1 MCLRIKWRVLSSLL
15 LCLNGM
21 KKTKERSMIMKIKEG
36 GKNVNVFFHSYSSS
50 CDKFHRVQF
59 RGGEKVKIMRLQR
72 GGLVFSFIRFYAFAF
87 FHSCPC
93 LTHTC
98 IKTHSEAS
106 EGIEHE
112 NASKKKNGLTC
123 LTNCPMVMWSL
134 LLLSNL

>member
-72 GGLVFSFIRFYAFAF
+72 GGSGFLIY
-87 FHSCPC
+87 
-93 LTHTC
+93 
-98 IKTHSEAS
+98 
-106 EGIEHE
+106 
-112 NASKKKNGLTC
+112 
-123 LTNCPMVMWSL
+123 SL
-134 LLLSNL
+134 LRLRILPFMPMLNSHLHQDAFRSERRNRT